1 MKLGPMSAKRYPRGI
16 ITSHGTMAACAQ
28 RFDTPAR
35 YTDEARTSSGA
46 WSVTSGKAA
55 CATLQSPGMAG
66 IPKPPKETRRPAK
79 DDEVISPGA
88 GVAWRRGLVV
98 WARETKALLANPSA
112 HLAVA
117 KLRRSR
123 RYYARSLKLVKATPM
138 PDGERVRR
146 ELAETVAAID
156 DALVKCPRRR

>member
-1 MKLGPMSAKRYPRGI
+1 ARSVIRAGLRWCLRRRPMSAKRSPRVI
-16 ITSHGTMAACAQ
+16 ITTHGTMAACAQ
-28 RFDTPAR
+28 RFATPAR

-66 IPKPPKETRRPAK
+66 VPKPPKETRRPAK

-98 WARETKALLANPSA
+98 WARETKALL
-112 HLAVA
+112 
-117 KLRRSR
+117 
-123 RYYARSLKLVKATPM
+123 
-138 PDGERVRR
+138 
-146 ELAETVAAID
+146 
-156 DALVKCPRRR
+156 